1 MNYRLSETA
10 DAVTLAPEGGPA
22 SASVV
27 WLHGLGADGHDFAPI
42 VPQLHL
48 PDTLA
53 LRFVFPHAPRRAV
66 TINQGLPMRAWYDIR
81 TRGTGLVED
90 AAGIDES
97 TALVQG
103 FLQREVGLGIAP
115 RRLVLAGFSQGGAI
129 ALHAGLRAQAPL
141 GGIMG
146 LSTYLPQR
154 EQLDAATVAANER
167 TPVLLCHGRQ
177 DTVLPFP
184 LGELERDTLRGLGY
198 TVQWQAYPMG
208 HEVCAAEIDDISGW
222 LARVLG

>member
-1 MNYRLSETA
+1 MHYLLGETA
-10 DAVTLAPEGGPA
+10 DAVTLTPERGPA

-42 VPQLHL
+42 VPELRL

-66 TINQGLPMRAWYDIR
+66 TINQGLTMRAWYDIR
-81 TRGTGLVED
+81 TRGTGLIED

-97 TALVQG
+97 TALVRG
-103 FLQREVGLGIAP
+103 FLQREAGLGIAP

-129 ALHAGLRAQAPL
+129 ALHAGLRAPAPL
-141 GGIMG
+141 GGIMA

-154 EQLDAATVAANER
+154 EQADAGAIAANR
-167 TPVLLCHGRQ
+167 GTPVLLCHGRH
-177 DTVLPFP
+177 DTVLPFA
-184 LGELERDTLRGLGY
+184 LGELARDTLRGLGY

-222 LARVLG
+222 LARLLG